1 MLRGG
6 QERVRSFAPK
16 QDGELMCKLSSSC
29 AVLAVTRVDRE
40 RYKKLGE
47 VDSRVN
53 RSMLNAPNIAR
64 ESSGAL

>member
-1 MLRGG
+1 
-6 QERVRSFAPK
+6 
-16 QDGELMCKLSSSC
+16 MCKLSSSC

-53 RSMLNAPNIAR
+53 GSMLNAPNIAR